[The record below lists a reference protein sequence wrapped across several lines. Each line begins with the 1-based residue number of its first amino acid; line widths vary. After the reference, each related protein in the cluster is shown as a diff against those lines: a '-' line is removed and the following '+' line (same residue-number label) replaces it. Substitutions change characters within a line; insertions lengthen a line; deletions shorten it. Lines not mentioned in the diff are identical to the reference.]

1 MCNKRYTSKT
11 KNKEI
16 RSVSGKTDSPMS
28 LLFCS
33 RFSGWILYWRMDAIP
48 RNPSYSASFSPIIFL
63 LHNPFLIS
71 LYLGLNMYISKDD
84 DYVPTFESPWIP
96 PSNHPGSTGA
106 GPWHWNTWICFK
118 TVTKAFTFSIKLML
132 KSPGEAQD
140 GVTLANPWV
149 SKPALNSFWVQL
161 AQRRKVQATPAALAC
176 SAKGPWYFRP
186 SLCWCKGCSPA
197 SANQHP
203 PSVTSCPC
211 SLWFITPLVLHS
223 SSALLSLR

>member
-63 LHNPFLIS
+63 LHYPFLIS

-84 DYVPTFESPWIP
+84 DYVPTFESPWIHRGWTP
-96 PSNHPGSTGA
+96 AVGFSTEMEIA
-106 GPWHWNTWICFK
+106 LKWPWPVWEHGVHTM
-118 TVTKAFTFSIKLML
+118 VGHSL
-132 KSPGEAQD
+132 KSWT
-140 GVTLANPWV
+140 TLNPHHN
-149 SKPALNSFWVQL
+149 PT
-161 AQRRKVQATPAALAC
+161 RKVIL
-176 SAKGPWYFRP
+176 F
-186 SLCWCKGCSPA
+186 
-197 SANQHP
+197 
-203 PSVTSCPC
+203 
-211 SLWFITPLVLHS
+211 
-223 SSALLSLR
+223 LLPDEKTEIRGY

>member
-84 DYVPTFESPWIP
+84 DYVPTFESPWIHRGWTP
-96 PSNHPGSTGA
+96 AGGEGDDRGWDGWMASPTRWTWVWVNSRCWWWTG
-106 GPWHWNTWICFK
+106 
-118 TVTKAFTFSIKLML
+118 
-132 KSPGEAQD
+132 SPG
-140 GVTLANPWV
+140 
-149 SKPALNSFWVQL
+149 
-161 AQRRKVQATPAALAC
+161 
-176 SAKGPWYFRP
+176 
-186 SLCWCKGCSPA
+186 
-197 SANQHP
+197 
-203 PSVTSCPC
+203 
-211 SLWFITPLVLHS
+211 VLQFMES
-223 SSALLSLR
+223 QSWTWLSD

>member
-84 DYVPTFESPWIP
+84 DYVPTFESPWIHRGCTP
-96 PSNHPGSTGA
+96 ASGTRKG
-106 GPWHWNTWICFK
+106 
-118 TVTKAFTFSIKLML
+118 TV
-132 KSPGEAQD
+132 Q
-140 GVTLANPWV
+140 
-149 SKPALNSFWVQL
+149 QL
-161 AQRRKVQATPAALAC
+161 ALLYHEIVV
-176 SAKGPWYFRP
+176 
-186 SLCWCKGCSPA
+186 SL
-197 SANQHP
+197 
-203 PSVTSCPC
+203 VTSPFYVISFLLYSYHSYCTRV
-211 SLWFITPLVLHS
+211 TPSISSEFEPTLVS
-223 SSALLSLR
+223 S

>member
-33 RFSGWILYWRMDAIP
+33 RFSGWILYWRMDVIP

-84 DYVPTFESPWIP
+84 DYVPTFESRWIHRGSRYGYV
-96 PSNHPGSTGA
+96 PSNYSLPDHPHFRWVRQTRLGQRWEKSQCVKNPGTLHRQILETWSETQAEGSVSDQVLGEGIPLGNTSGLATG
-106 GPWHWNTWICFK
+106 C
-118 TVTKAFTFSIKLML
+118 
-132 KSPGEAQD
+132 E
-140 GVTLANPWV
+140 
-149 SKPALNSFWVQL
+149 
-161 AQRRKVQATPAALAC
+161 R
-176 SAKGPWYFRP
+176 
-186 SLCWCKGCSPA
+186 
-197 SANQHP
+197 
-203 PSVTSCPC
+203 
-211 SLWFITPLVLHS
+211 
-223 SSALLSLR
+223 